1 MEINAYQNKSFIP
14 THIMTL
20 YSQDN
25 RAYGEKYLEISEI
38 IPNPKKAEKTK
49 PYIIVNTAPADGT
62 FLRDLVSTIKAEN
75 FDALQ
80 FKSIIPSNVL
90 YFKSVDETPSI
101 IWYRE
106 SETRLLHFKEDM
118 GIKSGNYI
126 MPKVI
131 FRFHNNDLSVFRIT
145 DEMITEKT
153 ALNLLPLPNIHDDST
168 VCLGGAKR
176 NRQSKCLEDVILK
189 YEELFYHTR
198 FNVFHNDE
206 YFPTGTNISE
216 LTMNLDIR
224 QWPIKLS
231 ETKTLKDLIHEVS
244 SNK

>member
-1 MEINAYQNKSFIP
+1 MEIDSYKNKNYVP

-20 YSQDN
+20 YSENN
-25 RAYGEKYLEISEI
+25 RAFGDKYLEISEI
-38 IPNPKKAEKTK
+38 IRNPKKAEKSK
-49 PYIIVNTAPADGT
+49 PYIIVNTAPADGM
-62 FLRDLVSTIKAEN
+62 FLRDLVSSIKAEN

-101 IWYRE
+101 VWYRE
-106 SETRLLHFKEDM
+106 SETRMLHFKEDM

-131 FRFHNNDLSVFRIT
+131 FMLHDNDLSVFRIT

-153 ALNLLPLPNIHDDST
+153 ALYFLPLPNIHDDST

-176 NRQSKCLEDVILK
+176 NRQSKCLEDIIQK
-189 YEELFYHTR
+189 YEELFYQTR

-206 YFPTGTNISE
+206 YFPNETNISE

-231 ETKTLKDLIHEVS
+231 ETKTLKALLNEIS
-244 SNK
+244 PNK

>member
-1 MEINAYQNKSFIP
+1 MEIDSYKRKSYVP

-20 YSQDN
+20 YSEDN
-25 RAYGEKYLEISEI
+25 LTFGEKYLEISEI
-38 IPNPKKAEKTK
+38 IPNPKKAEKSK
-49 PYIIVNTAPADGT
+49 PYIIVNTAPADGM
-62 FLRDLVSTIKAEN
+62 FLRDLVSSIKAEN

-80 FKSIIPSNVL
+80 FKSIIPSNIL

-101 IWYRE
+101 VWYRE
-106 SETRLLHFKEDM
+106 SELRMLHFKEDM

-131 FRFHNNDLSVFRIT
+131 FMLRDNDLSVFRIT
-145 DEMITEKT
+145 DEVITEKT
-153 ALNLLPLPNIHDDST
+153 ALYLLPLPNIHDDST
-168 VCLGGAKR
+168 VCLGNAKR

-189 YEELFYHTR
+189 YEELFYQTR

-206 YFPTGTNISE
+206 YFPKDINISE
-216 LTMNLDIR
+216 LTMNPDIR

-231 ETKTLKDLIHEVS
+231 DTKTLKALLNEIS
-244 SNK
+244 PNK

>member
-1 MEINAYQNKSFIP
+1 MEIDSYKRKNYVP

-20 YSQDN
+20 YTENN
-25 RAYGEKYLEISEI
+25 RAFGDKYLEISEI
-38 IPNPKKAEKTK
+38 IPNPKKAEKSK
-49 PYIIVNTAPADGT
+49 PYIIINTTPADGM
-62 FLRDLVSTIKAEN
+62 FLRDLVSSIKADN

-101 IWYRE
+101 VWHRE
-106 SETRLLHFKEDM
+106 SETRMLHFKEDM

-131 FRFHNNDLSVFRIT
+131 FMLHDNDLSVFRIT
-145 DEMITEKT
+145 DEMISEKT
-153 ALNLLPLPNIHDDST
+153 ALYFLPLPNIHDDST

-176 NRQSKCLEDVILK
+176 NRQSKCLEDVIQK

-206 YFPTGTNISE
+206 YFPKETNISE

-231 ETKTLKDLIHEVS
+231 ETKTLKALLNEIS
-244 SNK
+244 PNK